1 MATPLIRTLQVQ
13 GGTFYAFTSA
23 ARDLSKTLNNDQ
35 VKFEFSKFAL
45 LNIPNIEVPLQKQN
59 NLQFRTI
66 DGAIFN
72 GLTGDDNINLSTSF
86 QNYALN
92 TESLILSDDDYDSSL
107 KRTVA
112 ERVFFKWLKETGGI
126 RFKEADNTEK
136 NPVLTDKRFVEENT
150 LTSGQQ
156 RYTRVVEY
164 VGNIDVTNNVQKG
177 GQTYTEVYINVP
189 IRVGNTPVVLFDAY
203 EDANYQPDMAI
214 SGGNNEFIDGRN
226 SSTIHPD
233 GLSVKAF
240 YDYDAAVSYTDPDAN
255 WHGSSQTD
263 SYYTQPG
270 QFDNPDS
277 VEITKKQSDYSGV
290 QPFSDIN
297 FLRTNLDGISID
309 FEGSNYTGVIG
320 DPTIGTLQEYN
331 STVSAQNFDFNC
343 VLVYYDIYD
352 TSNPDSRETNLYGV
366 IFLDNVTPTLDG
378 GYIQRL
384 KKYKPNDVT
393 GLNGNA
399 WSLIFNVKFDTSV
412 DNAAIETIINEYS
425 TFSMD
430 LFIDASTQ
438 LQEAAATLLNTQ
450 SKFLDV
456 VNRVDEL
463 EGLIFTS
470 ENVTE
475 FKSRINTLEQQ
486 IQNSNLALA
495 DSTSLLDLIGKN
507 NDNINAVINGDIPVN
522 LQYNTD
528 VIKAGSGIIIDKS
541 VPNKIKVVNKNQAY
555 NPNILYEENSYD
567 TIIDASNPLD
577 LNQSEIIVY
586 MKLSEFTNMIRFNSV
601 NSALSNLEILIDDQT
616 FKFQKGQTM
625 RFVWDTDLNI
635 GNKNILF
642 YTDKLNKF
650 GDGILNKSIGTIA
663 SAELIS
669 NKPIIEVVCLDE
681 VNYTFAVDVL
691 R

>member
-486 IQNSNLALA
+486 IQNSNLALS

>member
-1 MATPLIRTLQVQ
+1 MATPLIKTLQVS
-13 GGTFYAFTSA
+13 GGTFYGFTSA

-45 LNIPNIEVPLQKQN
+45 LNIPNIEKPLQKQN
-59 NLQFRTI
+59 NIQFRAI

-72 GLTGDDNINLSTSF
+72 GLTGDNNINLSESF

-92 TESLILSDDDYDSSL
+92 IESLILSDDDYDSGL
-107 KRTVA
+107 KRSVA

-126 RFKEADNTEK
+126 RFKEADNTKK
-136 NPVLTDKRFVEENT
+136 NPVLTEKRFVEEDT
-150 LTSGQQ
+150 LSSGQQ

-203 EDANYQPDMAI
+203 EDANYQSSMLI
-214 SGGNNEFIDGRN
+214 TGGNNEFINGRN

-240 YDYDAAVSYTDPDAN
+240 YDYDAAVVYTDSDGN
-255 WHGSSQTD
+255 WHGSSNTD
-263 SYYTQPG
+263 SYYTQPVE
-270 QFDNPDS
+270 FDDPIS
-277 VEITKKQSDYSGV
+277 VEITKTQSDYIGV
-290 QPFSDIN
+290 QPFSDITY
-297 FLRTNLDGISID
+297 LRSRLDGISID
-309 FEGSNYTGVIG
+309 FNGSNYTGIIG
-320 DPTIGTLQEYN
+320 DPTIGTIQEYN
-331 STVSAQNFDFNC
+331 STVSAQNFEFNA

-352 TSNPDSRETNLYGV
+352 TSNPDTRETNLYGV

-384 KKYKPNDVT
+384 RKYKPNEIT

-399 WSLIFNVKFDTSV
+399 WSLILNVKFDTSI

-438 LQEAAATLLNTQ
+438 LQEAAATLINSQ
-450 SKFLDV
+450 AKFFDV
-456 VNRVDEL
+456 IRRVDEL
-463 EGLIFTS
+463 EGLIFTAG
-470 ENVTE
+470 NVTE
-475 FKSRINTLEQQ
+475 LTYKVNTLEQQ
-486 IQNSNLALA
+486 LQNSNLALA
-495 DSTSLLDLIGKN
+495 DSTSLLDLISKN
-507 NDNINAVINGDIPVN
+507 NDNIQSIINGSIPIN

-528 VIKAGSGIIIDKS
+528 VIKAGSGIEIDKS
-541 VPNKIKVVNKNQAY
+541 VPNKIKVINKTQKY
-555 NPNILYEENSYD
+555 NINLMYEADSFD
-567 TIIDASNPLD
+567 IIINADNPLN
-577 LNQSEIIVY
+577 LNQGDIRSY
-586 MKLSEFTNMIRFNSV
+586 MKLDEFTNMFRFNTE
-601 NSALSNLEILIDDQT
+601 NSAISNLKIYISDLT
-616 FKFQKGQTM
+616 FKFKTGQTL
-625 RFVWDTDLNI
+625 RYVWDTPLNI

-642 YTDKLNKF
+642 FTDTLNKF
-650 GDGILNKSIGTIA
+650 GDGVLNKSIGTIP
-663 SAELIS
+663 STELVS
-669 NKPIIEVVCLDE
+669 NKPIIEITCLDE
-681 VNYTFAVDVL
+681 VTYTFAVDIL